1 MSYSDE
7 YELLRKTGDIWKTT
21 NQSNLYINNNT
32 PISMQN
38 DTVDNIHKNQNLQTV
53 IKNILDE
60 NINNFMMS
68 IKEINNYLE
77 TYYDKDKIKTYKF
90 IMEHNIQGKNS
101 FKLELQLNSGEI
113 INIDISRDISN
124 VTLLG

>member
-7 YELLRKTGDIWKTT
+7 YELLRKTGNIWKTT
-21 NQSNLYINNNT
+21 NQCNLYINNNT